1 MESGIAQRAIQPHR
15 QTPPRSLGATVAA
28 AAAGSVGSTIG
39 SSLAVRGQRL
49 IQKFRESKI

>member
-1 MESGIAQRAIQPHR
+1 MEAGITQLAARPHR
-15 QTPPRSLGATVAA
+15 QAPPRSLGATVAA

-39 SSLAVRGQRL
+39 SSLAVRGQRI